1 MLDHFPTARAP
12 GRYGRQCWPSV
23 NKTNQPRGT
32 GRAYPDA
39 LADIARHSSPVWLQL
54 VRQSHSST
62 SPWNVPMTASAVL
75 ALVAIAAGADTARAS
90 APDSVGGPVQA
101 SLASTM
107 LAPGDTVRRRRRAI
121 EVSDWYERRL
131 RIHRYGS
138 YVTYPLFALTAVAG
152 TQLYDDPRNGAPW
165 AKNSMRYGATA
176 LATVFTSNTVTGLW
190 NLWDSRNVSKGRTPR
205 ALHALLMLAS
215 DAGFS
220 YAGSRLAEQAENSV
234 DKRREHRT
242 WAYGSMATALT
253 GIAIIK
259 YWSQE

>member
-1 MLDHFPTARAP
+1 
-12 GRYGRQCWPSV
+12 
-23 NKTNQPRGT
+23 
-32 GRAYPDA
+32 
-39 LADIARHSSPVWLQL
+39 
-54 VRQSHSST
+54 
-62 SPWNVPMTASAVL
+62 MTASVVL
-75 ALVAIAAGADTARAS
+75 ALLVAVTAGSDTTRAR
-90 APDSVGGPVQA
+90 APDSVSGPVQS
-101 SLASTM
+101 SLAAAA
-107 LAPGDTVRRRRRAI
+107 LAPGDTVRRRPRAI

-131 RIHRYGS
+131 RIHRYGA
-138 YVTYPLFALTAVAG
+138 YATYPLFALTAVAG

-165 AKNSMRYGATA
+165 ARNSMRYGATA

-190 NLWDSRNVSKGRTPR
+190 NLWDSRSVPRGRTPR
-205 ALHALLMLAS
+205 VLHTLLMIAS

-259 YWSQE
+259 YWPQE

>member
-1 MLDHFPTARAP
+1 
-12 GRYGRQCWPSV
+12 
-23 NKTNQPRGT
+23 
-32 GRAYPDA
+32 
-39 LADIARHSSPVWLQL
+39 
-54 VRQSHSST
+54 
-62 SPWNVPMTASAVL
+62 MTASVVL
-75 ALVAIAAGADTARAS
+75 ALLVAVTAGSDTTRAP
-90 APDSVGGPVQA
+90 APDSVSGPVQS
-101 SLASTM
+101 SLAAAA
-107 LAPGDTVRRRRRAI
+107 LAPGDTVRRRPRAI

-131 RIHRYGS
+131 RIHRYGA
-138 YVTYPLFALTAVAG
+138 YATYPLFALTAVAG

-165 AKNSMRYGATA
+165 ARNSMRYGATA

-190 NLWDSRNVSKGRTPR
+190 NLWDSRSVPQGRTPR
-205 ALHALLMLAS
+205 VLHTLLMIAS

-259 YWSQE
+259 YWPQE

>member
-1 MLDHFPTARAP
+1 
-12 GRYGRQCWPSV
+12 
-23 NKTNQPRGT
+23 
-32 GRAYPDA
+32 
-39 LADIARHSSPVWLQL
+39 
-54 VRQSHSST
+54 
-62 SPWNVPMTASAVL
+62 MTASVVL
-75 ALVAIAAGADTARAS
+75 ALLVAVTAGSDTTRAP
-90 APDSVGGPVQA
+90 APDSVSGPVQS
-101 SLASTM
+101 SLAAAA
-107 LAPGDTVRRRRRAI
+107 LAPGDTVRRRPRAI
-121 EVSDWYERRL
+121 EVSNWYERRL
-131 RIHRYGS
+131 RIHRYGA

-190 NLWDSRNVSKGRTPR
+190 NLWDSRSVPQGRTPR
-205 ALHALLMLAS
+205 VLHTLLMIAS

-220 YAGSRLAEQAENSV
+220 YAGARLAEQAENSV

-259 YWSQE
+259 YWPQE

>member
-1 MLDHFPTARAP
+1 
-12 GRYGRQCWPSV
+12 
-23 NKTNQPRGT
+23 
-32 GRAYPDA
+32 
-39 LADIARHSSPVWLQL
+39 
-54 VRQSHSST
+54 
-62 SPWNVPMTASAVL
+62 MTASVVL
-75 ALVAIAAGADTARAS
+75 ALLVAVTAGSDTTRAR
-90 APDSVGGPVQA
+90 APDSVSGPVQS
-101 SLASTM
+101 SLAAAA
-107 LAPGDTVRRRRRAI
+107 LAPGDTVRPRPRAI

-131 RIHRYGS
+131 RIHRYGA
-138 YVTYPLFALTAVAG
+138 YATYPLFALTAVAG

-165 AKNSMRYGATA
+165 ARNSMRYGATA

-190 NLWDSRNVSKGRTPR
+190 NLWDSRSVPRGRTPR
-205 ALHALLMLAS
+205 VLHTLLMIAS

-259 YWSQE
+259 YWPQE

>member
-1 MLDHFPTARAP
+1 
-12 GRYGRQCWPSV
+12 
-23 NKTNQPRGT
+23 
-32 GRAYPDA
+32 
-39 LADIARHSSPVWLQL
+39 
-54 VRQSHSST
+54 
-62 SPWNVPMTASAVL
+62 MTASVVL
-75 ALVAIAAGADTARAS
+75 ALLVAFAPGSDTTRVP
-90 APDSVGGPVQA
+90 APDSVSGPVQSA
-101 SLASTM
+101 LAAAA
-107 LAPGDTVRRRRRAI
+107 LAPGDTVPRRRRAI

-131 RIHRYGS
+131 RIHRYGA

-165 AKNSMRYGATA
+165 AKNRMRYGATA

-190 NLWDSRNVSKGRTPR
+190 NLWDSRSVPKGRTSR
-205 ALHALLMLAS
+205 VLHTLLMIAS

-259 YWSQE
+259 YWPQE